1 MDKQI
6 LDDYSQ
12 LVKLDLVINGMR
24 SKYPYTMNE
33 QAKYTQHELEI
44 YQRNFCEDN
53 KNDQD
58 RTDGRKGGNHDSESG
73 IYSGGVCEIALIDI

>member
-12 LVKLDLVINGMR
+12 LVKLDLVINDMR

-44 YQRNFCEDN
+44 YQRNFCEDS
-53 KNDQD
+53 KNNQD
-58 RTDGRKGGNHDSESG
+58 HADVHKGGNHGSG
-73 IYSGGVCEIALIDI
+73 ICEIALIDI